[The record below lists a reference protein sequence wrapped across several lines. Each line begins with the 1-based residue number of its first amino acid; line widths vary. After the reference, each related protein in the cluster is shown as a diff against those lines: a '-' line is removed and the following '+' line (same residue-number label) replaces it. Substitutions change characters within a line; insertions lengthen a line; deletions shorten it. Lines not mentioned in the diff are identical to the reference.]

1 MDITSQPLERKCAS
15 SAGRSWRIFAA
26 IAVFSSIRHHTW
38 PSIGPGLMEGRMAAG
53 INTSIDF
60 NRAED
65 SVASAVRFANVGE
78 S

>member
-1 MDITSQPLERKCAS
+1 
-15 SAGRSWRIFAA
+15 
-26 IAVFSSIRHHTW
+26 
-38 PSIGPGLMEGRMAAG
+38 MAAG
-53 INTSIDF
+53 INSSIDF